1 MKIFL
6 KLWQKGLNPS
16 MTKQQVINKV
26 EDLEEDN
33 KALWHNVKCFEEDI
47 NKLKQEISKLYEDM
61 RQMQKTGTDNT

>member
-1 MKIFL
+1 
-6 KLWQKGLNPS
+6 

-26 EDLEEDN
+26 RDLNQDN

-47 NKLKQEISKLYEDM
+47 NKLKEEIKQLHEDM